1 MRQRAGRG
9 FTLEEL
15 QAVKVNPKQA
25 RSIGIAVDHRRRD
38 KSTQALEANT
48 ARLKTYLS
56 KLIVFPIKGAKPRK
70 GDTTDK
76 EVLNK
81 VSQLP
86 RGQLLPIKH

>member
-1 MRQRAGRG
+1 MRVRAGRG

-15 QAVKVNPKQA
+15 RACKINPKSA
-25 RSIGIAVDHRRRD
+25 RSIGIAVDHRRQD
-38 KSTQALEANT
+38 HSTQALETNT
-48 ARLKTYLS
+48 ARLKTYMS

-81 VSQLP
+81 CSQLP
-86 RGQLLPIKH
+86 RGQLLPIQH